1 MAFVPHT
8 TNGATV
14 TLNVDGLGAK
24 PLRSA
29 PSTELLA
36 GVLVQGTPYV
46 ATYNNAAN
54 EWLLHGF
61 YGNPYNVPLGGML
74 EFTGTTAP
82 NSSFVLPFGQ
92 AISRTTYAAYFA
104 MVGTTYGAGDGSTTF
119 NVIDKRGR
127 VSAGKDDMGGAAA
140 SRLTAT
146 YFGTSAAALGAVGGS
161 ESHTLTTA
169 QMPSHTHS
177 GTTDERRFSYPQRA
191 GAVDIQRLSKR
202 RRPGRCQ
209 SDMPVEI
216 PDLPPRRTALTPTP
230 SRARRPAPAMR
241 IRTCSRRS
249 SSTTSC
255 GSSSDPEPAMREF
268 MAALL
273 AALLGRGR
281 AGAPS
286 TRPAGNPLE
295 GKPLRYLI
303 GADAP
308 GPGRDGEVI
317 ECGYN
322 VARPPANGIA
332 IKYCNLF
339 DEENTGR
346 FGPYLQ
352 TSDTAAQYHEGQID
366 PRGPGWE
373 KNLREQFA
381 RAKRQ
386 GFGIVELDNPDAYD
400 VNDVLGAVDL
410 AASYG
415 LTVVAKNPLLIEDD
429 PTPVCRAPE
438 RGRRHRRAR
447 RRQPA
452 RHGRAAQARRQARA
466 AGVVRR
472 VRRRQALGDRHRQ
485 SGRALSEHGRDL
497 VRRRRIWRC
506 DRHSPAGAGR
516 MMRRR
521 RDRAASHR
529 RHAASLSCFP

>member
-1 MAFVPHT
+1 MTLYKWSTTAANNATADATINWAEGQAPSSVNDSARAEMAAVAKFRDDIAGAITTGGTSTAYTVTSNQAFNSLANMSGKMVAFVPHT

-177 GTTDERRFSYPQRA
+177 GTTDSA
-191 GAVDIQRLSKR
+191 GSH
-202 RRPGRCQ
+202 
-209 SDMPVEI
+209 
-216 PDLPPRRTALTPTP
+216 THN
-230 SRARRPAPAMR
+230 APALSTFSGYLSGGGLGAA
-241 IRTCSRRS
+241 IGYAGGDSGFA
-249 SSTTSC
+249 TTSN
-255 GSSSDPEPAMREF
+255 GAHTHTFTS
-268 MAALL
+268 AAT
-273 AALLGRGR
+273 G
-281 AGAPS
+281 
-286 TRPAGNPLE
+286 AGNAHPNVQ
-295 GKPLRYLI
+295 PTVIVNYILRIL
-303 GADAP
+303 
-308 GPGRDGEVI
+308 
-317 ECGYN
+317 
-322 VARPPANGIA
+322 
-332 IKYCNLF
+332 
-339 DEENTGR
+339 
-346 FGPYLQ
+346 
-352 TSDTAAQYHEGQID
+352 
-366 PRGPGWE
+366 
-373 KNLREQFA
+373 
-381 RAKRQ
+381 
-386 GFGIVELDNPDAYD
+386 
-400 VNDVLGAVDL
+400 
-410 AASYG
+410 
-415 LTVVAKNPLLIEDD
+415 
-429 PTPVCRAPE
+429 
-438 RGRRHRRAR
+438 
-447 RRQPA
+447 
-452 RHGRAAQARRQARA
+452 
-466 AGVVRR
+466 
-472 VRRRQALGDRHRQ
+472 
-485 SGRALSEHGRDL
+485 
-497 VRRRRIWRC
+497 
-506 DRHSPAGAGR
+506 
-516 MMRRR
+516 
-521 RDRAASHR
+521 
-529 RHAASLSCFP
+529 

>member
-1 MAFVPHT
+1 MTLYKWSTTAANNATADATINWAEGQAPSSVNDSARAEMAAVAKFRDDISGAIATGGTATAYTLTSNQAFNSLANMSGKMVAFVPHT

-177 GTTDERRFSYPQRA
+177 GTTDSA
-191 GAVDIQRLSKR
+191 GSH
-202 RRPGRCQ
+202 
-209 SDMPVEI
+209 
-216 PDLPPRRTALTPTP
+216 THN
-230 SRARRPAPAMR
+230 APALSTFSGYLSGGGLGAA
-241 IRTCSRRS
+241 IGYAGGDSGFA
-249 SSTTSC
+249 TTSN
-255 GSSSDPEPAMREF
+255 GAHTHTFTS
-268 MAALL
+268 AAT
-273 AALLGRGR
+273 G
-281 AGAPS
+281 
-286 TRPAGNPLE
+286 AGNAHPNVQ
-295 GKPLRYLI
+295 PTVIVNYILRIL
-303 GADAP
+303 
-308 GPGRDGEVI
+308 
-317 ECGYN
+317 
-322 VARPPANGIA
+322 
-332 IKYCNLF
+332 
-339 DEENTGR
+339 
-346 FGPYLQ
+346 
-352 TSDTAAQYHEGQID
+352 
-366 PRGPGWE
+366 
-373 KNLREQFA
+373 
-381 RAKRQ
+381 
-386 GFGIVELDNPDAYD
+386 
-400 VNDVLGAVDL
+400 
-410 AASYG
+410 
-415 LTVVAKNPLLIEDD
+415 
-429 PTPVCRAPE
+429 
-438 RGRRHRRAR
+438 
-447 RRQPA
+447 
-452 RHGRAAQARRQARA
+452 
-466 AGVVRR
+466 
-472 VRRRQALGDRHRQ
+472 
-485 SGRALSEHGRDL
+485 
-497 VRRRRIWRC
+497 
-506 DRHSPAGAGR
+506 
-516 MMRRR
+516 
-521 RDRAASHR
+521 
-529 RHAASLSCFP
+529 